1 MNALPQNTQAIVV
14 GVETYQVG
22 ANWKLDGPA
31 NDACKFVKWLRAKGV
46 PDVQIALFV
55 SALPENQ
62 SLVNGLDVVSQPA
75 THAAITKTL
84 TDGLANKNGDLLV
97 FFWGGHGV
105 VDAENSRRLFCAD
118 ATEANPRHISLNS
131 VLTTWRTNT
140 IGHFPRQIGFVDAC
154 QNYLEYNHIASTMPE
169 DVLPSGTPRDV
180 EQFFLLAASA
190 GELAANLTLE
200 KTGAYS
206 QALLEELENGSAD
219 WPPDMSGINRR
230 LLERFAALREA
241 GDANQTPSHFWYRDW
256 KGGEGTIAS
265 FKRQASAKTAAIQLS
280 NEQRDELVNALLE
293 MDVMTNPAER
303 ESVIADLRRE
313 IKNNTARSN
322 KAHFDVNNLVKTA
335 LKYSG
340 GLKELIHAIKRFES
354 AESPAWQKLETVL
367 AKLPLQ

>member
-14 GVETYQVG
+14 GVETYDVG
-22 ANWKLDGPA
+22 SNWNLDGPA
-31 NDACKFVKWLRAKGV
+31 NDACKFVKWLRARGV

-62 SLVNGLDVVSQPA
+62 SLVKGLDVVSQQA

-84 TDGLANKNGDLLV
+84 TDNLANKSGDLLV

-105 VDAENSRRLFCAD
+105 VDAQNSRRLFCAD
-118 ATEANPRHISLNS
+118 ATEAHPRHISLNN

-140 IGHFPRQIGFVDAC
+140 IGHFPCQIGFVDAC
-154 QNYLEYNHIASTMPE
+154 QNYLEYTRIASTMPE

-190 GELAANLTLE
+190 GELAANMTRE

-206 QALLEELENGSAD
+206 QALLQELEKGSAD
-219 WPPDMSGINRR
+219 WPPDMSAINRR
-230 LLERFAALREA
+230 LMERFAALREA
-241 GDANQTPSHFWYRDW
+241 GDAIQTPSHFWYRDW

-265 FKRQASAKTAAIQLS
+265 FKQQASAKTAAIQLS
-280 NEQRDELVNALLE
+280 NEQRDELVNILLK
-293 MDVMTNPAER
+293 MDVMSNPAER

-313 IKNNTARSN
+313 IKNSTARSS
-322 KAHFDVNNLVKTA
+322 KAIFDVDNLVKTA

-340 GLKELIHAIKRFES
+340 GLKELIHTIKRFES
-354 AESPAWQKLETVL
+354 TESEAWKELEIAL
-367 AKLPLQ
+367 AKLHLQ